1 MHVKAYHHSA
11 WHITNNTG
19 ALVLSLS
26 LLFNKVL
33 TNMIQVLRRVR
44 VHTEQNMEGWAAC
57 GAGGSGEKE
66 KENNAIQDKDGES

>member
-1 MHVKAYHHSA
+1 
-11 WHITNNTG
+11 
-19 ALVLSLS
+19 
-26 LLFNKVL
+26 
-33 TNMIQVLRRVR
+33 MIQVLRRVR